1 MQLKVKSG
9 VGMALSILSAIT
21 ASVTLFS
28 QASLAQQNTTIN
40 PLGDFNSQSNDKG
53 TSLGID
59 QSTMYQ
65 LIHRAQMGTLDL
77 DVNAVYDQQ
86 QDNIQ
91 DAAAEF
97 RAKQRQRIQQGTP
110 EVAPEGFSSDEALN
124 PSN

>member
-40 PLGDFNSQSNDKG
+40 PLQDFNSQSNDKG

-77 DVNAVYDQQ
+77 DINAVYDQQ

-110 EVAPEGFSSDEALN
+110 EVAGEGTLNTEPLN

>member
-9 VGMALSILSAIT
+9 VGMALSILSAIS

-28 QASLAQQNTTIN
+28 QASLAQQNNTIN
-40 PLGDFNSQSNDKG
+40 PLQDFNSQSNDKG

-97 RAKQRQRIQQGTP
+97 RAKQRQRIQQGNP
-110 EVAPEGFSSDEALN
+110 EVVGEDSSNVETLN
-124 PSN
+124 PAN